1 MSGERPDGNVAD
13 GAGARAA
20 GGAPDAQ
27 AAPPADQ
34 AAGTRPAEGGG
45 AVPDALRTEG
55 VTKSFGA
62 TKVLKGVDMHL
73 GKGEVLGLIGDNGA
87 GKSTLVK
94 ILAGFHAPDGGQL
107 YVDGEAVDFRSVTH
121 ARELGVDTVYQD
133 LALVDG
139 LSVYHNMF
147 LKRELVHKPL
157 PMLSNREMK
166 KRTREALDAIGI
178 TTIRSVDQEVA
189 RLSGGQRQAIA
200 VARSVFSSNPK
211 ILLLDEPLAAMG
223 VKEGAM
229 ILDLVRRLKAE
240 GKVSIIMIAHNYL
253 HVLETCDRVN
263 MLRDGRVFLDKNT
276 SDTSVEELTEVA
288 VQGYREALDT
298 L

>member
-1 MSGERPDGNVAD
+1 MSEPDGGERRVE
-13 GAGARAA
+13 GAGASPIAGSNGSNGSRA
-20 GGAPDAQ
+20 GDI
-27 AAPPADQ
+27 
-34 AAGTRPAEGGG
+34 
-45 AVPDALRTEG
+45 LRMEG

-62 TKVLKGVDMHL
+62 ITVLRGVDMHL
-73 GKGEVLGLIGDNGA
+73 KRGEVLGLIGDNGA

-94 ILAGFHAPDGGQL
+94 IISGYHQPDGGTMW
-107 YVDGEAVDFRSVTH
+107 VDGDEASFNSVDD
-121 ARELGVDTVYQD
+121 ARARGVDTVYQD

-147 LKRELVHKPL
+147 LNRELTKKPL
-157 PMLSNREMK
+157 PFLSNREMK
-166 KRTREALDAIGI
+166 KRAREALDQIGI
-178 TTIRSVDQEVA
+178 QTIRSVDLEVA

-263 MLRDGRVFLDKNT
+263 MIRDGRVFLDKRT

-288 VQGYREALDT
+288 VQGYREAQQSA
-298 L
+298 

>member
-1 MSGERPDGNVAD
+1 MSEPEGGERRVKGTD
-13 GAGARAA
+13 A
-20 GGAPDAQ
+20 GGSN
-27 AAPPADQ
+27 
-34 AAGTRPAEGGG
+34 GGG
-45 AVPDALRTEG
+45 DDILRLEG

-62 TKVLKGVDMHL
+62 ITVLRGVDMHL
-73 GKGEVLGLIGDNGA
+73 GRGEVLGLIGDNGA

-94 ILAGFHAPDGGQL
+94 IISGYHQPDGGTMW
-107 YVDGEAVDFRSVTH
+107 VDGDDASFHSVDDARS
-121 ARELGVDTVYQD
+121 RGVDTVYQD

-147 LKRELVHKPL
+147 LKRELTKKPL
-157 PMLSNREMK
+157 PFLSNREMR
-166 KRTREALDAIGI
+166 KRSREALDAIGI
-178 TTIRSVDQEVA
+178 QTIRSVDQEVA

-263 MLRDGRVFLDKNT
+263 MLRDGRVFLDKRT

-288 VQGYREALDT
+288 VQGYREAQQAAPGRA
-298 L
+298 

>member
-1 MSGERPDGNVAD
+1 MTGPDGGEGRVESPAPEAAAAPAARAN
-13 GAGARAA
+13 GAGA
-20 GGAPDAQ
+20 D
-27 AAPPADQ
+27 DI
-34 AAGTRPAEGGG
+34 
-45 AVPDALRTEG
+45 LRMEG

-62 TKVLKGVDMHL
+62 IVVLRGVDLHL
-73 GKGEVLGLIGDNGA
+73 KRGEVLGLIGDNGA

-94 ILAGFHAPDGGQL
+94 IISGYHQPDGGTMW
-107 YVDGEAVDFRSVTH
+107 VDGEEVSFHSVDD
-121 ARELGVDTVYQD
+121 ARARGVDTVYQD

-147 LKRELVHKPL
+147 LKRELIKKPL
-157 PMLSNREMK
+157 PFLSNREMK
-166 KRTREALDAIGI
+166 RRSREALDAIGI
-178 TTIRSVDQEVA
+178 QTIRSVDQEVA

-263 MLRDGRVFLDKNT
+263 MIRDGRVFLDKRT
-276 SDTSVEELTEVA
+276 GDTSVEELTEVA
-288 VQGYREALDT
+288 VQGYREAQQGS
-298 L
+298 

>member
-1 MSGERPDGNVAD
+1 MTQEAKKDDILRL
-13 GAGARAA
+13 
-20 GGAPDAQ
+20 
-27 AAPPADQ
+27 
-34 AAGTRPAEGGG
+34 EGI
-45 AVPDALRTEG
+45 
-55 VTKSFGA
+55 TKSFGA
-62 TKVLKGVDMHL
+62 IDVLHGVDMHL
-73 GKGEVLGLIGDNGA
+73 GRGEVLGLIGDNGA

-94 ILAGFHAPDGGQL
+94 IISGYHQPDEGTIA
-107 YVDGEAVDFRSVTH
+107 VDGEEVSFRSVDH
-121 ARELGVDTVYQD
+121 ARSVGVDTVYQD

-147 LKRELVHKPL
+147 LKRELVKKPL
-157 PMLSNREMK
+157 PFLSNREMR
-166 KRTREALDAIGI
+166 KRSREALDAIGI
-178 TTIRSVDQEVA
+178 QTIKSVDQEVA

-263 MLRDGRVFLDKNT
+263 MIRDGKVFLDKKT
-276 SDTSVEELTEVA
+276 ADTSVEELTEVA
-288 VQGYREALDT
+288 VQGYREAQRAS
-298 L
+298 